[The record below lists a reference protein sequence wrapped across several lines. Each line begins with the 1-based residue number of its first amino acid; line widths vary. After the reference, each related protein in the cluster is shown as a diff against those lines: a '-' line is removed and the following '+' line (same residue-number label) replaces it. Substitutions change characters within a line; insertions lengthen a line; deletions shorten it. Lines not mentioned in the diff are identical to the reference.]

1 MNTKQ
6 KVLSLAK
13 IYNLTHSKKIK
24 IDIDYEDFINLLN
37 LCVGFY
43 KPIHDFSNLLDVH
56 SIIKNN
62 RTYNN
67 KNWTIPILL
76 RCKSKKKFKKNQYY
90 LLRFKNKTVGCLKF
104 KDLFEVNKKE
114 FTKMLY
120 C

>member
-24 IDIDYEDFINLLN
+24 IDIDYDDFINLLN

-43 KPIHDFSNLLDVH
+43 KPIYDFSNLLDVH

-62 RTYNN
+62 RTFKN

-76 RCKSKKKFKKNQYY
+76 RCKLKKNLKNQYY
-90 LLRFKNKTVGCLKF
+90 LLDLKTKLLDV
-104 KDLFEVNKKE
+104 
-114 FTKMLY
+114 
-120 C
+120 